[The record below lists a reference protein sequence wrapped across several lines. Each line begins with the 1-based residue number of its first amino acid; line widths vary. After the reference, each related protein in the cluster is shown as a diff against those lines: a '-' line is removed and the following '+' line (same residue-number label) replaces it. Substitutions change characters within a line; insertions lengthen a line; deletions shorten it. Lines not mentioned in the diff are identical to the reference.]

1 MGGRGGGVRNFW
13 RVHEMD
19 RFKWSIFGN
28 VCDEMEKVWINLS
41 PCSMRR
47 GGSSNNVVT
56 STRSPIKIVQLT

>member
-28 VCDEMEKVWINLS
+28 VCDEMEKSLEKS
-41 PCSMRR
+41 LALFYEKRR
-47 GGSSNNVVT
+47 
-56 STRSPIKIVQLT
+56 K